1 MYFYAFTSVFLEASN
16 SSVLVV
22 SHKSCVAAFIG
33 TEIVGMRMKY
43 KNNGCRELKIG
54 QRLS

>member
-22 SHKSCVAAFIG
+22 SHKGCVAAFIG

-43 KNNGCRELKIG
+43 MNNGCRELKIG
-54 QRLS
+54 QQLS